1 MKTVV
6 MNETIIKGKIN
17 FINEESYQQFK
28 KDMGKTNDYFNI
40 EEWNKLVKKTN
51 TLFYNLVLYKDS
63 VKKIFK

>member
-28 KDMGKTNDYFNI
+28 KDMGKTDDYFNI